1 VDLNQVY
8 KAPAIPKLSRRN
20 IKSALITG
28 AVKPQIALNKTKF
41 SFVNETFVKD
51 FYEIIKEDY
60 IERFNEFLIDSE
72 VLRKWLQINNRQM
85 FIKTIKKSIEPRL
98 ARSKVMQYIIIFPK

>member
-1 VDLNQVY
+1 MNF
-8 KAPAIPKLSRRN
+8 KEFI
-20 IKSALITG
+20 I
-28 AVKPQIALNKTKF
+28 KF
-41 SFVNETFVKD
+41 SFVNETFIKD

-85 FIKTIKKSIEPRL
+85 FIKTIKKS
-98 ARSKVMQYIIIFPK
+98 YIKNIDYKI